1 MFGFHC
7 MGNHRLRI
15 EVRLPD
21 GHWAGDVTRANPT
34 EVLRIEKHMPLG
46 RGRGTARISGGP
58 SLYTSID
65 AHPKIEA
72 LRELDQRH
80 PSVDISAG
88 GGGFLRPLI
97 DVGVIPNTP
106 FEVRDGWVEWTI
118 ECTQIKAKNLIQRFR
133 EDGLPHRLLS
143 TRSSSTELLTPK
155 QRQVFELALREGYY
169 DVPRRTSITEMARLL
184 GVAKSTLSAQMHR
197 MEAAVMS
204 TFAEEIR
211 KQR

>member
-1 MFGFHC
+1 M
-7 MGNHRLRI
+7 
-15 EVRLPD
+15 
-21 GHWAGDVTRANPT
+21 
-34 EVLRIEKHMPLG
+34 
-46 RGRGTARISGGP
+46 
-58 SLYTSID
+58 
-65 AHPKIEA
+65 
-72 LRELDQRH
+72 
-80 PSVDISAG
+80 
-88 GGGFLRPLI
+88 
-97 DVGVIPNTP
+97 IPNTP

>member
-1 MFGFHC
+1 MPIRRSKPCGSWTS
-7 MGNHRLRI
+7 G
-15 EVRLPD
+15 
-21 GHWAGDVTRANPT
+21 TRRWTSA
-34 EVLRIEKHMPLG
+34 
-46 RGRGTARISGGP
+46 RGR
-58 SLYTSID
+58 
-65 AHPKIEA
+65 
-72 LRELDQRH
+72 
-80 PSVDISAG
+80 
-88 GGGFLRPLI
+88 GFLRPLI

-169 DVPRRTSITEMARLL
+169 DVPRRTSITEMAPLL

>member
-1 MFGFHC
+1 

-58 SLYTSID
+58 SLYASID

-88 GGGFLRPLI
+88 GGDSFDR
-97 DVGVIPNTP
+97 
-106 FEVRDGWVEWTI
+106 
-118 ECTQIKAKNLIQRFR
+118 
-133 EDGLPHRLLS
+133 
-143 TRSSSTELLTPK
+143 
-155 QRQVFELALREGYY
+155 
-169 DVPRRTSITEMARLL
+169 
-184 GVAKSTLSAQMHR
+184 
-197 MEAAVMS
+197 
-204 TFAEEIR
+204 
-211 KQR
+211 